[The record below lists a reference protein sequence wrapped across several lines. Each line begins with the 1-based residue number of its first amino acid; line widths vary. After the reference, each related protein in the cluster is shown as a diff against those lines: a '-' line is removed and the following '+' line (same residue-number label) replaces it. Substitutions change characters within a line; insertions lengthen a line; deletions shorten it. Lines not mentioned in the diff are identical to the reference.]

1 MGLNNQ
7 TVVIVDYGMG
17 NLGSIANMI
26 RHIGFN
32 SIITSNI
39 SEIQSAKKI
48 ILPGVGHFDKAMQN
62 IKSANLTGIIKEKAF
77 DEKIPVL
84 GICLGM
90 QIMCNASEEGTEQG
104 LGLVNADVKKFTFQ
118 NESTLKIPHM
128 GWNIVEQA
136 KDNRLFSES
145 LKPHRFYFVHSYYVN
160 CNDKTDVLTFTNYGF
175 NFTSAFQRKNIVGVQ
190 FHPEKSHKFGMDLL
204 RNFITNF

>member
-1 MGLNNQ
+1 MNEP
-7 TVVIVDYGMG
+7 TIIIDYGMG

-26 RHIGFN
+26 RHLGFK
-32 SIITSNI
+32 SIITSDI
-39 SEIQSAKKI
+39 SDIQSAKKI

-62 IKSANLTGIIKEKAF
+62 IRKRNLTEIIKEKALN
-77 DEKIPVL
+77 EHVPML

-90 QIMCNASEEGTEQG
+90 QIMCNASEEGSEQG
-104 LGLVNADVKKFTFQ
+104 LGLINADVKKFTFE
-118 NESTLKIPHM
+118 NNSTLKIPHM

-160 CNDKTDVLTFTNYGF
+160 CNDKSDVLTSTNYGF
-175 NFTSAFQRKNIVGVQ
+175 NITSAFQRKNIFGVQ

-204 RNFITNF
+204 RNFISNF